1 MGNQNG
7 GFGKQLMSTSRTRIT
22 QTLGG
27 LSSVNHNRL
36 KLRLTI
42 DRKFKDSIRN
52 SKHVAP
58 VASSACSSSS
68 SSSSSSQLTPPT
80 PLPVAKVPS
89 SPSSDIPDSPASLTM
104 YDDVHH
110 CLTTSSSCSPSS
122 SPPTYTSTSSS
133 NSSSSTSSSMLHS
146 VSMANGGSTLLSLG
160 SFSVKSEPV
169 LTTLTPEPDA
179 ESEMDESMPHF
190 GLHSMVFSQQQPAHP
205 RLVKDTQSAA

>member
-1 MGNQNG
+1 M
-7 GFGKQLMSTSRTRIT
+7 
-22 QTLGG
+22 
-27 LSSVNHNRL
+27 
-36 KLRLTI
+36 
-42 DRKFKDSIRN
+42 
-52 SKHVAP
+52 
-58 VASSACSSSS
+58 
-68 SSSSSSQLTPPT
+68 PPT

-122 SPPTYTSTSSS
+122 SPPTYTST

-190 GLHSMVFSQQQPAHP
+190 GLHSMVFSQQQP
-205 RLVKDTQSAA
+205 